1 VILKKKYKMEISQDL
16 IKYLKLQKLAEK
28 AKILK
33 QQLAKSK
40 VDVLS
45 DYEYEELRE
54 FYHQA
59 TPELILE
66 LLQTIYDISIEK
78 TK

>member
-1 VILKKKYKMEISQDL
+1 MNLSEDL

-33 QQLAKSK
+33 EKLAKSK
-40 VDVLS
+40 VDVIG
-45 DYEYEELRE
+45 DFEYKELRE
-54 FYHQA
+54 FYAQT
-59 TPELILE
+59 TPELVLE